1 MPKVGMEPIRREA
14 LVQAAIACI
23 GQAGSL
29 DVTVSQIAKRA
40 GMSPALAHHYFSSKE
55 AMFLA
60 AMRHILTLYGR
71 AVRAALTGAT
81 TPRARLE
88 AVVRAGFQSDQF
100 QGHVISAW
108 LNFYVQAQTV
118 PEAQRLL
125 TIYQRRLRSNLVH
138 DLKPLVGHRAGVQ
151 AETLAALIDGV
162 YIRAALADGPT
173 DAGAAAGRVLETLDL
188 MIGEVT

>member
-1 MPKVGMEPIRREA
+1 MIRAYE
-14 LVQAAIACI
+14 LPE
-23 GQAGSL
+23 GKL
-29 DVTVSQIAKRA
+29 
-40 GMSPALAHHYFSSKE
+40 
-55 AMFLA
+55 
-60 AMRHILTLYGR
+60 
-71 AVRAALTGAT
+71 AALTGAT
-81 TPRARLE
+81 TPRARLG

-138 DLKPLVGHRAGVQ
+138 DLKPLVGHRASVQ